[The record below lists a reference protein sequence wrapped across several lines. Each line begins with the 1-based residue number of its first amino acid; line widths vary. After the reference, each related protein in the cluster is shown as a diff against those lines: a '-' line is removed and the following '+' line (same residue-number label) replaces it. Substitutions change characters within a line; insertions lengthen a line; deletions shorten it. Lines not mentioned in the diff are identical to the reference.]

1 MNKLK
6 IKLSKRIIC
15 AIIAV
20 ILAVVCGVFSILGL
34 VSSHGKSLDGVK
46 NGIVW
51 VLEKVYDTSGQLLT
65 AASGT
70 GWAIGKPGQP
80 VEYIV
85 TNGHV
90 IQYAYQY
97 PKEQPDKYA
106 GTISVYFSAA
116 ENDAVQPQVVY
127 YSPPEEKDI
136 AILKLPTPTTKRVP
150 LSIRPST
157 TVEPGDTA
165 YALGYPGISSE
176 REDYTK
182 YDQSDITVTKGI
194 ISKQTTVKGTEYKV
208 FQMDV
213 AIASGNSGGPLVDDQ
228 GYVLGINTLGAI
240 KQLDS
245 ETTID
250 LGMNYAIIGDELTK
264 ILDNE
269 KIPYTVKSDSTV
281 LDIILIILAVA
292 LLAAAAVLVFMKPKQ
307 KGSSSAAAGG
317 SPANAGKKP
326 VLRGVTGKYSGKSFE
341 LGSTRITLGRD
352 QSRCNVVFDANA
364 PGISSNHCTVYYD
377 AVNDCFVL
385 TDNGSSYGTF
395 LGNGKKLSA
404 NVSEK
409 LSAGDSFYLA
419 DPGNRFVVT
428 KE

>member
-1 MNKLK
+1 MHK

-20 ILAVVCGVFSILGL
+20 ILSVVCGVFSVIGL
-34 VSSHGKSLDGVK
+34 ISSHGKSLDEVK

-51 VLEKVYDTSGQLLT
+51 VLEKVYDANGQLL
-65 AASGT
+65 AAESGT

-90 IQYAYQY
+90 VQYAYQY

-127 YSPPEEKDI
+127 YSPPEEKDL
-136 AILKLPTPTTKRVP
+136 AILKLPTPTTKRIP
-150 LSIRPST
+150 LSIRPSS
-157 TVEPGDTA
+157 TVEPGNTA

-182 YDQSDITVTKGI
+182 YDQSDITITKGI
-194 ISKQTTVKGTEYKV
+194 ISKQTTVKGTDYKV

-213 AIASGNSGGPLVDDQ
+213 AIASGNSGGPLVDDN
-228 GYVLGINTLGAI
+228 GYVLGINTLGAV

-245 ETTID
+245 QTTID

-269 KIPYTVKSDSTV
+269 RIPYTIKSDSTV
-281 LDIILIILAVA
+281 LDIILLILAVI
-292 LLAAAAVLVFMKPKQ
+292 LLAAAAVLIFMKPKQ
-307 KGSSSAAAGG
+307 KTSAAPGG

-326 VLRGVTGKYSGKSFE
+326 VLRGVTGKYAGQSFG
-341 LGSTRITLGRD
+341 LGTARITLGRD
-352 QSRCNVVFDANA
+352 QARCNVVFDANA
-364 PGISSNHCTVYYD
+364 PGISSCHCSVYYD
-377 AVNDCFVL
+377 AGSDCFML

-395 LGNGKKLSA
+395 LGNGKKLTA
-404 NVSEK
+404 TVAEK